1 MSQINLTTPPSSTE
15 TRSQMTGANVT
26 TAPASVSDTD
36 HEEII
41 PDEYVNVIVG
51 VFFDGTL
58 NNRKNVEAGIEYKK
72 GVAGDAVKASKYI
85 EPEPDDGNSY
95 TNDYSNISR
104 GEPAYK
110 KISEEKIKQVSIYV
124 EGIGTEDYED
134 DSTWGKSMGKGAT
147 GVKGKVK
154 KSCELIANTIAK
166 IGVDKIDRLQIDSFG
181 FSRGAAAARNFV
193 FEISQKKKDPKET
206 LSMGVYGPSGK
217 KYTEDYGELGEKI
230 AAKGIIVR
238 QKIRSRFVGLY
249 DTVPSFG
256 YVHRNDTAQLNLK
269 AISASA
275 SVLQLAADDEHRA
288 NFRLTNINSAG
299 GVEKFLPGVHSD
311 IGGGYTDD
319 AKEKEILAYRENNLY
334 EYFAENVEEE
344 RDYLIEQGWYTKR
357 ELIIREE
364 VTPTFEISLSL
375 QRKVL
380 RANRTIKSKA
390 YSYIPLHIM
399 TKYCINKGVKFDIDL
414 IKENYS
420 IPDNLDSIKKRLD
433 SYVHDNGKKL
443 SYDNAED
450 REIIKWLRNT
460 YLHFSSNHKEVL
472 KGVAQPMKPER
483 TFWKSTRKR
492 IIQNG

>member
-1 MSQINLTTPPSSTE
+1 MSQINLTTPPSSMQN
-15 TRSQMTGANVT
+15 RSQLSDVQVT
-26 TAPASVSDTD
+26 TAPALVSDTNYK
-36 HEEII
+36 EVI
-41 PDEYVNVIVG
+41 PDEYVDVIVG

-58 NNRKNVEAGIEYKK
+58 NNRKNVEARIEYEKDAT
-72 GVAGDAVKASKYI
+72 GNAVKASKYI

-104 GEPAYK
+104 IEPAYK
-110 KISEEKIKQVSIYV
+110 KISEKKIKQVSIYV

-134 DSTWGKSMGKGAT
+134 DSTWGKSMGKGTT

-154 KSCELIANTIAK
+154 KSCELIADAIAE
-166 IGVDKIDRLQIDSFG
+166 IGVDKINRLQIDSFG

-193 FEISQKKKDPKET
+193 FEINQKKKSPKET
-206 LSMGVYGPSGK
+206 LSMGVYQPLGK
-217 KYTEDYGELGEKI
+217 KYTEDAGELGEQI

-256 YVHRNDTAQLNLK
+256 LKHKNDTAQLHLK

-319 AKEKEILAYRENNLY
+319 AKEKEILAYKENNLY

-344 RDYLIEQGWYTKR
+344 RDYLVEQGWYKKH
-357 ELIIREE
+357 ELVIKKEA
-364 VTPTFEISLSL
+364 TPTFEISLSL
-375 QRKVL
+375 ARKVL
-380 RANRTIKSKA
+380 RANRVVKSKA
-390 YSYIPLHIM
+390 YSYIPLDIM
-399 TKYCINKGVKFDIDL
+399 TKYSINKDVKFNKSLIEDKYPIPDDL
-414 IKENYS
+414 TTIKE
-420 IPDNLDSIKKRLD
+420 RLD
-433 SYVHDNGKKL
+433 NYVHNNGKKL

-450 REIIKWLRNT
+450 REDIKWLRNT

-483 TFWKSTRKR
+483 TFWRNKRNRK
-492 IIQNG
+492 IQDG